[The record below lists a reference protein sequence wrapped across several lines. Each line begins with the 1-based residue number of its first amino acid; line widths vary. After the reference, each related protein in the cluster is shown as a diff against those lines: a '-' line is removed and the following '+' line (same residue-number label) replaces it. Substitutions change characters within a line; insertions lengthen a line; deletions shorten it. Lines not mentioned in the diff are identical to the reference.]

1 MSLQTEK
8 EEVRVFEEKELLGMI
23 ASEVEKFYGVSDPKF
38 AEDGE
43 WVYLLGKSCFGI
55 LYKELHLYFFLDRV
69 VDYRIHIYFL
79 GICII

>member
-8 EEVRVFEEKELLGMI
+8 EEVGPFEERELLGMI
-23 ASEVEKFYGVSDPKF
+23 ASEVEKFYGVPNPEF

-43 WVYLLGKSCFGI
+43 WVYLLDKSCFGI
-55 LYKELHLYFFLDRV
+55 ISKELHLYFFLGRV

-79 GICII
+79 GICIT